1 MLLLWSMD
9 ELELPEVDSTTS
21 VWDDLET
28 LVFDRDDVKAAVSAA
43 LSHLPASDD
52 DIPVDA
58 AAFAS
63 ASEEEDDR
71 WLVSLPPATFDA
83 LLHASQR
90 RPLGAPRISFAIAQP
105 A

>member
-1 MLLLWSMD
+1 MD
-9 ELELPEVDSTTS
+9 ELELQEVDSTTS

-28 LVFDRDDVKAAVSAA
+28 LVFDRDDVQAAVSAA
-43 LSHLPASDD
+43 LSHLPANDD

-63 ASEEEDDR
+63 AREEEDDR
-71 WLVSLPPATFDA
+71 WLVSLPPATFQV
-83 LLHASQR
+83 LLRAAERRSAS
-90 RPLGAPRISFAIAQP
+90 APRISFAIAQP